1 VTSLASSREL
11 LDRPT
16 VPGALL
22 AMLAGVAAVGILI
35 EGAGQWQALVVDV
48 VGLALCAG
56 GYVAWR
62 RGQQVAGALSA
73 IAGGV
78 LVLVAL
84 ALAVSQPEA
93 MTERLELL
101 PGLLGLAVLLA
112 GLLPVRSS
120 WERRLVSTGAALLF
134 VGVVTSGVVRGAS
147 EIQLLAAGVASV
159 LAWDLGEQSVSLGGQ
174 VGRRARTRRAEL
186 VHAGGSLVAG
196 AAILAVTL
204 GVAALDVQGLSLAGF
219 AVLLVDAFALVFALR
234 Q

>member
-1 VTSLASSREL
+1 MTSLAASRDL

-16 VPGALL
+16 APGALL
-22 AMLAGVAAVGILI
+22 AMLAGFAAVALLI
-35 EGAGQWQALVVDV
+35 EGAGQWQALVVDI

-56 GYVAWR
+56 GYVAWQ
-62 RGQQVAGALSA
+62 RGQKVPGSLAAL
-73 IAGGV
+73 AGGV

-112 GLLPVRSS
+112 GLLPVRAG
-120 WERRLVSTGAALLF
+120 WERRLVTTGAAFLF

-159 LAWDLGEQSVSLGGQ
+159 LAWDLGEQAVSLGGQ
-174 VGRRARTRRAEL
+174 VGRRAQTHRAEL
-186 VHAGGSLVAG
+186 VHAGGSLLAG
-196 AAILAVTL
+196 VAILAVTL

-219 AVLLVDAFALVFALR
+219 AVLLVAAFALVVATR

>member
-1 VTSLASSREL
+1 MSLASSREL

-78 LVLVAL
+78 LVLVA
-84 ALAVSQPEA
+84 
-93 MTERLELL
+93 
-101 PGLLGLAVLLA
+101 
-112 GLLPVRSS
+112 RSR
-120 WERRLVSTGAALLF
+120 WP
-134 VGVVTSGVVRGAS
+134 
-147 EIQLLAAGVASV
+147 
-159 LAWDLGEQSVSLGGQ
+159 SLS
-174 VGRRARTRRAEL
+174 RKR
-186 VHAGGSLVAG
+186 
-196 AAILAVTL
+196 
-204 GVAALDVQGLSLAGF
+204 
-219 AVLLVDAFALVFALR
+219 
-234 Q
+234 

>member
-1 VTSLASSREL
+1 MSLASSREL

-22 AMLAGVAAVGILI
+22 AMLAGVAAVRILI

-134 VGVVTSGVVRGAS
+134 VGVVTSGVVRGPRRSSCWPPAS
-147 EIQLLAAGVASV
+147 RRCSPGIWVSNRCRWVGKSGGVR
-159 LAWDLGEQSVSLGGQ
+159 GR
-174 VGRRARTRRAEL
+174 VGRSWST
-186 VHAGGSLVAG
+186 LVA
-196 AAILAVTL
+196 VW
-204 GVAALDVQGLSLAGF
+204 SPE
-219 AVLLVDAFALVFALR
+219 LR
-234 Q
+234 FSP